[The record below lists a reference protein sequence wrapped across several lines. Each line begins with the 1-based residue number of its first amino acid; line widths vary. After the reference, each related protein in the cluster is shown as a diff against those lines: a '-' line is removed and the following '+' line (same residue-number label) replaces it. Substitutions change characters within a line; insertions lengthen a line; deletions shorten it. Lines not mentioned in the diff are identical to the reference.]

1 MTENPE
7 YTEPDIADPRMPVYT
22 ENEIAHQEM
31 MRNPAYAI
39 ATHEHVLNKYASL
52 LEEMSAR
59 IIALEDKVNA
69 ISFPDNS
76 DDPIHDYPEV
86 QMHQN
91 R

>member
-1 MTENPE
+1 MTEKPE
-7 YTEPDIADPRMPVYT
+7 LDIAISDPQPPTYPDV
-22 ENEIAHQEM
+22 ENAHQKM
-31 MRNPAYAI
+31 MQDPAYAI

-69 ISFPDNS
+69 ISFPDTTE
-76 DDPIHDYPEV
+76 DPIHNYPEV
-86 QMHQN
+86 KMHQN

>member
-1 MTENPE
+1 MTEKPE
-7 YTEPDIADPRMPVYT
+7 LDIAISDPQPPTYPDV
-22 ENEIAHQEM
+22 ENAHQKM
-31 MRNPAYAI
+31 MQDPAYAI

-69 ISFPDNS
+69 ISFPDTNE
-76 DDPIHDYPEV
+76 DPIHNYPEV
-86 QMHQN
+86 KMHQN

>member
-1 MTENPE
+1 MTEKPDQPPTYPE
-7 YTEPDIADPRMPVYT
+7 EQ
-22 ENEIAHQEM
+22 NAHQKM
-31 MRNPAYAI
+31 MHDPAYAI
-39 ATHEHVLNKYASL
+39 ATHEHMLNKYASL

-59 IIALEDKVNA
+59 IIALEDKVDA

>member
-1 MTENPE
+1 MTEK
-7 YTEPDIADPRMPVYT
+7 PDQPPTYPDV
-22 ENEIAHQEM
+22 ENAHQKM
-31 MRNPAYAI
+31 MQDPAYAI

-69 ISFPDNS
+69 ISFPDTS
-76 DDPIHDYPEV
+76 DDPIHNYPEV
-86 QMHQN
+86 QMHQAG